1 MLGAPEGGESGSGT
15 PAAMPDWDLA
25 HARRALE
32 DVGFEV
38 REAGEVFPLTGF
50 ADIGAVVYYLK
61 AIPWQIPGF
70 SVDLHFDRL
79 KELERRARTEECI
92 AVRGHRFLL
101 DATKLA

>member
-1 MLGAPEGGESGSGT
+1 MGIPAGT
-15 PAAMPDWDLA
+15 LDRDLA

-32 DVGFEV
+32 AAGFAV
-38 REAGEVFPLTGF
+38 RDAREALPLARF
-50 ADIGAVVYYLK
+50 ADVGAVVYYLK
-61 AIPWQIPGF
+61 AIPWQIPDF
-70 SVDLHFDRL
+70 SVDLYFDGL